1 MAYLAARSAFAK
13 GDIGPAQGI
22 LMMVKP
28 TDPDFPE
35 AQNLLGVIKSQQ
47 GQHDSAIAP
56 LQIGYQKGLE
66 AEKPAKFQDAVLI
79 NMARAYFG
87 AKNYPQASV
96 YYEQIPRSS
105 SYWLDAVRTCMGTL
119 SHG

>member
-1 MAYLAARSAFAK
+1 
-13 GDIGPAQGI
+13 
-22 LMMVKP
+22 MMVKP

-96 YYEQIPRSS
+96 YYEQIPRKPLLIGWMHSS
-105 SYWLDAVRTCMGTL
+105 NVLGHISTWVT
-119 SHG
+119 

>member
-1 MAYLAARSAFAK
+1 M
-13 GDIGPAQGI
+13 
-22 LMMVKP
+22 
-28 TDPDFPE
+28 
-35 AQNLLGVIKSQQ
+35 
-47 GQHDSAIAP
+47 HDSAIAP

-66 AEKPAKFQDAVLI
+66 AESQRNSQDAVLI

-105 SYWLDAVRTCMGTL
+105 SYWLDAQFERAWAHFHMGDMSGVLGFFTYTAISL
-119 SHG
+119 L

>member
-1 MAYLAARSAFAK
+1 M
-13 GDIGPAQGI
+13 
-22 LMMVKP
+22 
-28 TDPDFPE
+28 
-35 AQNLLGVIKSQQ
+35 
-47 GQHDSAIAP
+47 HDSAIAP

-105 SYWLDAVRTCMGTL
+105 SYWLDAQFERAWAHFHMGDMSGVLRILAHTAISIL
-119 SHG
+119 